1 MKKKYKDRV
10 DKVTNQLSK
19 ACSEL
24 SKGLIDIS
32 LDGSLDTDFEF
43 IEKNQKL
50 YYRVEFT
57 LPVMSLKQ
65 VKDEDKAKTK

>member
-57 LPVMSLKQ
+57 LPVMRLK
-65 VKDEDKAKTK
+65 